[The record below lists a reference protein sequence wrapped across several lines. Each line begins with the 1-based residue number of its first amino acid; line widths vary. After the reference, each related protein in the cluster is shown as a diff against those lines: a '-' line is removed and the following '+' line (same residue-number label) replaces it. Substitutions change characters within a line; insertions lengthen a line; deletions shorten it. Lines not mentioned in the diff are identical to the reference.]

1 MITNCFLYNTILLSI
16 YKKKNNIIHV
26 HVYVVIII
34 LYLPFNF
41 YIYL

>member
-1 MITNCFLYNTILLSI
+1 MITIEIVLSNTTLLSI
-16 YKKKNNIIHV
+16 YKKINVIHV

>member
-16 YKKKNNIIHV
+16 YEKKNNIIHV